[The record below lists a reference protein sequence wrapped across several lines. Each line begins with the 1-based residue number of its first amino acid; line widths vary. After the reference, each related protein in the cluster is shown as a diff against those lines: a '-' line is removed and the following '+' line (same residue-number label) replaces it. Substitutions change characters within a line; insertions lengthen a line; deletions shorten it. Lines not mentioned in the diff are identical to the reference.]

1 MSEGGAEGCGRGKRS
16 VWLEE
21 VRDQSWDELMVQ
33 SGWGRVCGRVVGG
46 REGGTW
52 SRDGTGPREIG
63 VAGDQQ
69 TTIGEENFCSLAR
82 ARG

>member
-1 MSEGGAEGCGRGKRS
+1 MWEGQAERVVGRSAGSVLGRIDGAKWVGEGLWEGCGG
-16 VWLEE
+16 E
-21 VRDQSWDELMVQ
+21 
-33 SGWGRVCGRVVGG
+33 GR
-46 REGGTW
+46 GTW

-69 TTIGEENFCSLAR
+69 TTIGEENFCSSAR